1 VSDFV
6 LLAGTAN
13 PPLTAA
19 VAGELGVALGACS
32 VERHPDGE
40 VRVRLEE
47 PVRKRQTFLLQPTS
61 PPVNDHLAELLAL
74 ADACRRGAARSVTAV
89 VPYFGYARGDK
100 RQTRST
106 PIMASLVADM
116 MQAAG
121 IQHVVTLDLHVPQI
135 EGFFRIPVEALS
147 AAETLCA
154 ALRGRLPDDVVVV
167 SPDLG
172 GVRRAV
178 EYGER
183 LGAPVA
189 VCQKQR
195 VDGARVAVTRVIG
208 DVRGRS
214 CLIVDDMISTGGTIV
229 ESARVLLESGAR
241 PGPQLAAT
249 HGVLL
254 PGAREA
260 LAGAGVRDLLVTDSV
275 ATVTSGPPP
284 TTVVSV
290 AALLGSEIRR
300 LAAGPASRPHAGRPA
315 QPAPRS

>member
-1 VSDFV
+1 VQ
-6 LLAGTAN
+6 
-13 PPLTAA
+13 
-19 VAGELGVALGACS
+19 LG
-32 VERHPDGE
+32 
-40 VRVRLEE
+40 E
-47 PVRKRQTFLLQPTS
+47 PVRKRQTFLLQSTS

-89 VPYFGYARGDK
+89 VPYFGYARGDR
-100 RQTRST
+100 RQSRCT
-106 PIMASLVADM
+106 PIMASLVADL

-135 EGFFRIPVEALS
+135 EGFFRIPVETLS

-154 ALRGRLPDDVVVV
+154 ALRGRLEDDVVVV

-178 EYGER
+178 EYGEK

-195 VDGARVAVTRVIG
+195 VDAARVAVTRVIG
-208 DVRGRS
+208 DVRGRA
-214 CLIVDDMISTGGTIV
+214 CLIVDDMISTGGTVV
-229 ESARVLLESGAR
+229 ECARALLESGAR
-241 PGPQLAAT
+241 QGLQVVAT
-249 HGVLL
+249 HGVQL

-260 LAGAGVRDLLVTDSV
+260 LARAGVHELVVTDSV
-275 ATVTSGPPP
+275 AIVTSGPPP

-290 AALLGSEIRR
+290 ATLLASEIRR
-300 LAAGPASRPHAGRPA
+300 LAAGPTPRPCARQPA
-315 QPAPRS
+315 QAAPRR